1 MSGGRRP
8 EERHTLELQNRT
20 KKQKKN
26 TRKLKIK
33 RTVASGQARS
43 NGTERRSSM
52 ACTPERDVSPRAG
65 NDADVA
71 GRPGEG
77 ARLTH
82 THTSHGSAVLN
93 KAPRASHRH
102 VTDFSSSSGWQ
113 HRAEGLNLEETESE
127 VAEATGGKKKNNG
140 DSRTA

>member
-1 MSGGRRP
+1 M
-8 EERHTLELQNRT
+8 E
-20 KKQKKN
+20 
-26 TRKLKIK
+26 
-33 RTVASGQARS
+33 
-43 NGTERRSSM
+43 
-52 ACTPERDVSPRAG
+52 CTPEQDASPRIG

-71 GRPGEG
+71 GRPGKG

-82 THTSHGSAVLN
+82 TRTSHGSAVLN

-127 VAEATGGKKKNNG
+127 VAEATGGKKKNNRN
-140 DSRTA
+140 SRTA